1 MGRTFAPDYQP
12 APLPYGYDALEPQSS
27 EQVRRWTAPA
37 PRGQLRQVRPVEYI
51 YTPVDAIHDRG
62 NTVTAQKIM
71 LFSYVLVVIAAVL
84 GILLSLL
91 V

>member
-1 MGRTFAPDYQP
+1 
-12 APLPYGYDALEPQSS
+12 
-27 EQVRRWTAPA
+27 
-37 PRGQLRQVRPVEYI
+37 
-51 YTPVDAIHDRG
+51 VDAIHDRG